1 MGRIL
6 VVEHE
11 ANAGIGLVGERIRE
25 AGDALILVGPE
36 AGGDIPESAA
46 GFDGVVVLGG
56 TPGPTDDADASWLPA
71 VRALIADC
79 LRQEVPF
86 LGICLGAQMLA
97 VVAGGVVGDVRQ
109 GPEIGL
115 TDVSL
120 TQAGLEDP
128 LLHGLP
134 LPLRALQWHFLEVHE
149 LPVGSVSLCESERCP
164 NQAFRVGRAAWGVQ
178 FHMEALA
185 STAAA
190 WSRDDSDG
198 LRAVGLT
205 SDQIV
210 EPMRQDEE
218 ALRSAWSEVADRW
231 LRIVREA
238 TLAA

>member
-1 MGRIL
+1 MARIL

-11 ANAGIGLVGERIRE
+11 ADAGIGLVGERIRE
-25 AGDALILVGPE
+25 AGIALVLVGPE
-36 AGGDIPESAA
+36 AGGDIPESAD

-97 VVAGGVVGDVRQ
+97 VVAGGVVGEVRQ

-115 TDVSL
+115 TEVAL
-120 TQAGLEDP
+120 TESAQDDP

-134 LPLRALQWHFLEVHE
+134 LPLRALQWHFLEVHD
-149 LPVGSVSLCESERCP
+149 LPVGSVSLCESDKCP
-164 NQAFRVGRAAWGVQ
+164 NQAFRVGPVAWGVQ

-185 STAAA
+185 ATAAA
-190 WSRDDSDG
+190 WAREDSDD

-205 SDQIV
+205 VDQII
-210 EPMRQDEE
+210 EPMRQGEG

-231 LRIVREA
+231 LRIVQDSSQAE
-238 TLAA
+238 